1 MINSINYIIIIWY
14 NISKKGCVFMGIYLL
29 FQRYLDKQTD
39 QRFVFLWEKY
49 VTNSLRRFL
58 LVMFIMYVGVM
69 VLLGYLVSI
78 VFGFFLTWLL
88 IVVLGL
94 YIGYDL
100 IVETI
105 KFLANNNQRYLL
117 IKMSQKDS
125 GINYENVVG

>member
-1 MINSINYIIIIWY
+1 
-14 NISKKGCVFMGIYLL
+14 MGIYLL